1 MGARVCLPDK
11 KVYGLLGSLGSYDVG
26 GGPAAPEGDDAVMR
40 DLFSPMMSL
49 EVRDLQAIALLVNLS
64 ESGTINR
71 TTRAALLY
79 AAERLWGLLEEAVD
93 IADDGDEPDGPEG
106 DDGPLSLGAPD
117 EDGPLEPSL
126 SSLGPS
132 SIPSP
137 SPGTLPDR
145 MFPDRIFR

>member
-1 MGARVCLPDK
+1 MRLPDSEAG
-11 KVYGLLGSLGSYDVG
+11 VLRGPLGAHYVGSCEEA
-26 GGPAAPEGDDAVMR
+26 PAGVDAMIR
-40 DLFSPMMSL
+40 DLFSPMISL

-93 IADDGDEPDGPEG
+93 IVEDLEPDGPEG

-117 EDGPLEPSL
+117 EEGEP
-126 SSLGPS
+126 SLGPS
-132 SIPSP
+132 PIRSP
-137 SPGTLPDR
+137 SSGTLPDL
-145 MFPDRIFR
+145 MFR

>member
-1 MGARVCLPDK
+1 MK
-11 KVYGLLGSLGSYDVG
+11 Q
-26 GGPAAPEGDDAVMR
+26 
-40 DLFSPMMSL
+40 DLFSPL
-49 EVRDLQAIALLVNLS
+49 LPVELRDLYAYCLLNNLADDPS
-64 ESGTINR
+64 ISR
-71 TTRAALLY
+71 TTRAALVY

-93 IADDGDEPDGPEG
+93 AEEPEPDSPEG

-145 MFPDRIFR
+145 MFR

>member
-1 MGARVCLPDK
+1 MI
-11 KVYGLLGSLGSYDVG
+11 
-26 GGPAAPEGDDAVMR
+26 R
-40 DLFSPMMSL
+40 DFFSPTVPQRL
-49 EVRDLQAIALLVNLS
+49 RDLQAIVLLVNLS
-64 ESGTINR
+64 EIDALNY

-79 AAERLWGLLEEAVD
+79 AAERLWDLLEEA
-93 IADDGDEPDGPEG
+93 ADAEDDEPDGPEG

-137 SPGTLPDR
+137 GSLPDR
-145 MFPDRIFR
+145 MFR

>member
-1 MGARVCLPDK
+1 MI
-11 KVYGLLGSLGSYDVG
+11 
-26 GGPAAPEGDDAVMR
+26 R

-79 AAERLWGLLEEAVD
+79 AAERLWGLLEEAAD
-93 IADDGDEPDGPEG
+93 IAEDLEPDGPEG

-117 EDGPLEPSL
+117 EDGIPLGPPP
-126 SSLGPS
+126 GPS
-132 SIPSP
+132 SIRSPPS
-137 SPGTLPDR
+137 GILPDR
-145 MFPDRIFR
+145 MFR